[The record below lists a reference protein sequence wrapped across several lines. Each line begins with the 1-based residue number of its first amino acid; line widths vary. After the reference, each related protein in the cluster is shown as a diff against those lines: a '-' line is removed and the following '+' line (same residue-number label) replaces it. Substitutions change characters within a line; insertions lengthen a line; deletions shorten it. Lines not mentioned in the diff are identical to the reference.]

1 MAAYAAPRPLKYL
14 FLKDLAGNAPKNKPK
29 MPANSLIYKYLACK
43 SLFLK
48 DLEEKATKSLIPKDR
63 DQRGPSSLTATGLQ
77 FPHAEAFR

>member
-1 MAAYAAPRPLKYL
+1 
-14 FLKDLAGNAPKNKPK
+14 

-48 DLEEKATKSLIPKDR
+48 DLEEKAAKSLIPKDR